1 MSLQPHNLDRQV
13 SQCAT
18 VYLGTIHDQAVQT
31 LLWCLDCQFDMVP
44 MDRPPILKSLYKLF
58 TTLDERKILSWEF
71 FANRFDSLILEIKEY
86 GKEAKE
92 EQDNGH
98 PHPPAANQAAQQQAT
113 VNSVS
118 KERHGTGERRQKMR
132 VRSGEVRS
140 LAHSLRKDYM
150 RTLSAPVAAVAARRG
165 VEDCCRDYRRQQ
177 STPSLNKQGRPS
189 KAETLVPPKTA
200 QGAATGQEEPDY
212 KDVAPKSMQMDQIDK
227 ETIHLVTNH
236 TNHFIKC

>member
-1 MSLQPHNLDRQV
+1 
-13 SQCAT
+13 
-18 VYLGTIHDQAVQT
+18 
-31 LLWCLDCQFDMVP
+31 MVP

-118 KERHGTGERRQKMR
+118 KERHGTGERRQKTR

-236 TNHFIKC
+236 TEHFMKC